1 MRALALLPLLVA
13 SLLAA
18 SLLVGRPLTA
28 QAGESGLVLYQRA
41 QKRPEAER
49 VGLAEGL
56 AATADGRARAVLRS
70 ELKTAS
76 TPELRLALVRAI
88 GRHPHQDLVAAVA
101 ESLDPNAPD
110 VALAQAVATT
120 LLGCGPQGADAVGA
134 ILERYA
140 TGRSSAR
147 ERASVHQAAIAAL
160 SAAKTDEAWAVLA
173 KASQRG
179 VPSDRSRCLA
189 AMAEAPPGPMTTA
202 ARQAA
207 LDGDLPAYVLEG
219 LRQLI
224 KHGPGGTDAMHKVA
238 REAKNDREKPLR
250 LGIAQIAGQALTP
263 DRFGVFFASAAI
275 ADSTL
280 TRQLA
285 SLARALRGNREL
297 ADWVVAQ
304 RANWKAPEELAL
316 AARLAVGSQA
326 PDASAFLIELAQTKV
341 VDAVEPAIAA
351 LGARRDAQAAP
362 TLRRLLQMPP
372 IERRRLA
379 ADALHAILRT
389 DPAWRTELRGLFE
402 EDDLGLRLIALD
414 CLADLDDQETLTR
427 AHALFTDEEWTVRAA
442 AYDFARRVRAVPS
455 IPLLLA
461 RLPLEKGRLREDVVR
476 ALRWLTG
483 QNLRT
488 ELQWNSWWRDQA
500 AWFELPPAPKND
512 PLPAPREESNTR
524 SYYSL
529 EIVSDAAIFIVDTSG
544 SMEAKI
550 GTGNERTRLMEAKR
564 QLTRV
569 LDGIPATHRV
579 NVLPFSSGVQPMLTK
594 LTAASA
600 DVKKTLQTAVAA
612 LRSGGGTNVHAA
624 LQAAFADPLVDTLYL
639 LTDGSP
645 SMGVIVDPTE
655 LANEVQ
661 KWNRTRKLT
670 IHCISVGTNSPMLQ
684 RIAKESG
691 GRYVRAR

>member
-1 MRALALLPLLVA
+1 MRALALFAWLVVGLSA
-13 SLLAA
+13 VGFV
-18 SLLVGRPLTA
+18 VGRPLAA
-28 QAGESGLVLYQRA
+28 QVGESGLARYQRA
-41 QKRPEAER
+41 QTRPEIER
-49 VGLAEGL
+49 IELADGL
-56 AATADGRARAVLRS
+56 AASADGRARALLRS
-70 ELKTAS
+70 ELKAAS
-76 TPELRLALVRAI
+76 TPALRLALVAAI
-88 GRHPHQDLVAAVA
+88 GRHPHPELVAAVA
-101 ESLDPNAPD
+101 ASLDPNAPD
-110 VALAQAVATT
+110 VELAQTAAAT
-120 LLGCGPQGADAVGA
+120 LMACGPSGVDAVGEL
-134 ILERYA
+134 LERFA

-147 ERASVHQAAIAAL
+147 ERPRVHQAAAAAL
-160 SAAKTDEAWAVLA
+160 AAAKADAAWAVLA
-173 KASQRG
+173 KASLRG
-179 VPSDRSRCLA
+179 APHDRSSCLA
-189 AMAEAPPGPMTTA
+189 AMAEAPPGPATTA

-207 LDGDLPAYVLEG
+207 LDGELPAYVLEG

-250 LGIAQIAGQALTP
+250 LGIAQIAGQNLTP

-351 LGARRDAQAAP
+351 LGARREAQAVP

-414 CLADLDDQETLTR
+414 CLADIDDQETLAR
-427 AHALFTDEEWTVRAA
+427 VHALFTDDEWTVRAA

-500 AWFELPPAPKND
+500 AWFELPPAPKDD
-512 PLPAPREESNTR
+512 PRPAPREASNTR

-529 EIVSDAAIFIVDTSG
+529 ELVSDAAIFIVDTSG

-564 QLTRV
+564 QLARV
-569 LDGIPATHRV
+569 LDSIPATHRV

-600 DVKKTLQTAVAA
+600 DVKKTLQAAVTA

-645 SMGVIVDPTE
+645 SMGLIVDPTE

-670 IHCISVGTNSPMLQ
+670 IHCISVGTDSPMLQ

>member
-1 MRALALLPLLVA
+1 MRVLSLLALLVVKLLVG
-13 SLLAA
+13 
-18 SLLVGRPLTA
+18 SLLVVGPLSA
-28 QAGESGLVLYQRA
+28 QAGESGFVRYQRA

-56 AATADGRARAVLRS
+56 AATADSRARALLRS
-70 ELKTAS
+70 ELKSAS
-76 TPELRLALVRAI
+76 TPELRLALVTAI
-88 GRHPHQDLVAAVA
+88 GRHPHADLVTPVA
-101 ESLDPNAPD
+101 ECIDPNAPD
-110 VALAQAVATT
+110 VELAQAAATT
-120 LLGCGPQGADAVGA
+120 LLACGPLGVDAVGD
-134 ILERYA
+134 LVERFA

-147 ERASVHQAAIAAL
+147 DRARVHQVATGAL
-160 SAAKTDEAWAVLA
+160 AAAKTDEAWAVLA

-179 VPSDRSRCLA
+179 VPYDRYRCLA
-189 AMAEAPPGPMTTA
+189 AMADAPPGPLTSA

-207 LDGDLPAYVLEG
+207 LDADLPAHVLEG
-219 LRQLI
+219 LRQLA
-224 KHGPGGTDAMHKVA
+224 KHGPGCTDALHKVA
-238 REAKNDREKPLR
+238 RAAKNDREKPLR
-250 LGIAQIAGQALTP
+250 LGIAQIAGRDLTP
-263 DRFGVFFASAAI
+263 DRFAVFFASAAI

-280 TRQLA
+280 SGSLA
-285 SLARALRGNREL
+285 SLARGLRSNRAL
-297 ADWVVAQ
+297 ADWVVSQ

-326 PDASAFLIELAQTKV
+326 PDALAFLIDLAQTKV

-351 LGARRDAQAAP
+351 LGVRRDAQAVP
-362 TLRRLLQMPP
+362 VLRRLLQMPP

-379 ADALHAILRT
+379 ADALHAILRA
-389 DPAWRTELRGLFE
+389 DPAWRVELRALFE
-402 EDDLGLRLIALD
+402 QGDLGLRLIALD
-414 CLADLDDQETLTR
+414 CLADLGDQETLPR
-427 AHALFTDEEWTVRAA
+427 AHAWFGDDEWTVRAA

-461 RLPLEKGRLREDVVR
+461 RLPLEQGRLREDVVR

-483 QNLRT
+483 QNLRS

-500 AWFELPPAPKND
+500 AWFELPPAPKDD
-512 PLPAPREESNTR
+512 PRPAPREESNTR

-564 QLTRV
+564 QLARV
-569 LDGIPATHRV
+569 LDSIPADHRV
-579 NVLPFSSGVQPMLTK
+579 NVLPFASDVKPVLAK

-600 DVKKTLQTAVAA
+600 ETKKTLQAAVTA
-612 LRSGGGTNVHAA
+612 LRSGGGTNVYAA

-645 SMGVIVDPTE
+645 SMGQIVDPTE

-661 KWNRTRKLT
+661 KWNRTRKIT
-670 IHCISVGTNSPMLQ
+670 IHCISVGTDSPLLQ
-684 RIAKESG
+684 RLAKDSG